1 MVQKIRVSPPP
12 PLFFYLHVVEQLP
25 SAGPHQNTIKFK
37 PICFWKWP
45 YIPLAY
51 NVGEVSEWR
60 KTKRK
65 RLNLNHRDFLI
76 GIVIDW
82 WTIILISFF
91 IPRFSPR
98 TCEVSNISKPF
109 RLCLQFHLYRSLE
122 SRFQWFFVS
131 KNDLAIAMYRIQT
144 CCNKPFLCFD
154 CLEKCIGL

>member
-1 MVQKIRVSPPP
+1 MEPAAANDTPGGVYRVSRRQFRPTLLLFYVHTLRYYRLHNRWCKKFGCRPP

-82 WTIILISFF
+82 WTIILISLF
-91 IPRFSPR
+91 ISRFSPR

-109 RLCLQFHLYRSLE
+109 RFCL
-122 SRFQWFFVS
+122 
-131 KNDLAIAMYRIQT
+131 
-144 CCNKPFLCFD
+144 
-154 CLEKCIGL
+154 